1 LSILSSLENKLRDPA
16 AVQGMCLESHAVIKA
31 FIPKLIQGQ
40 IFFTQNPYLVRQD
53 SRREKLKQ

>member
-1 LSILSSLENKLRDPA
+1 LENKLRDPA